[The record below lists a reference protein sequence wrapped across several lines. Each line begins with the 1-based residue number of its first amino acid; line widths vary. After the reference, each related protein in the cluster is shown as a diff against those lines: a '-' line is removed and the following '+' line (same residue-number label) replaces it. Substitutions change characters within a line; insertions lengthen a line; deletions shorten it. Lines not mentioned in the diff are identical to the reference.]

1 MAFKTI
7 QTDDKILF
15 FLSDTEVLEL
25 TSYDSVKR
33 LVEASSS
40 NLDQLINEVKTNLV
54 ESVQEDLNLF
64 DTEDVQLLQKTLAY
78 AKLLQ
83 VVNQYRY
90 VEKIE
95 SARKAEEEER
105 LLNNDV
111 WSWEK

>member
-1 MAFKTI
+1 MAFRTI

-25 TSYDSVKR
+25 TNYDNVKK

-40 NLDQLINEVKTNLV
+40 NLDQLIDEVKTKLV
-54 ESVQEDLNLF
+54 ESVQEDLQDF
-64 DTEDVQLLQKTLAY
+64 DTEDVQILQKSLAY

-95 SARKAEEEER
+95 AARKAEEEER
-105 LLNNDV
+105 LLNNNV

>member
-1 MAFKTI
+1 MAFRTI

-25 TSYDSVKR
+25 TNYDNVKK

-40 NLDQLINEVKTNLV
+40 NLDQLIDEVKTKLV
-54 ESVQEDLNLF
+54 ESVEEDLNLF

-95 SARKAEEEER
+95 AARKAEEEER